1 MFDLVN
7 GVVDEKM
14 VVATVAQLIVI
25 DAFPGGIATAECHL
39 VVCVWLVALGLE
51 GSGRVETGSGED
63 CWGIWMNG
71 VWVLVA
77 LVVVVM

>member
-1 MFDLVN
+1 VFDLVN

-14 VVATVAQLIVI
+14 VVATVAQVVVI
-25 DAFPGGIATAECHL
+25 DAFAGGVATAECHL

-63 CWGIWMNG
+63 CCGVWMG
-71 VWVLVA
+71 VVWVLVA